1 MSADSTEATVTAA
14 AVTQPSVTGETAE
27 YVLEQLDEGKDVLDT
42 LRVAIELCQRV
53 SGGSSSSTGKNLR
66 LAHCIWSYSCIY

>member
-1 MSADSTEATVTAA
+1 VSADSTEVAVTA
-14 AVTQPSVTGETAE
+14 AVTQPSLTAETAE

-53 SGGSSSSTGKNLR
+53 SGGSSSSTGKKL
-66 LAHCIWSYSCIY
+66 